1 MRRRL
6 TKEKQLEIE
15 NAALREAIESA
26 LADLAMMNVM
36 PAYGLCLRSLPW
48 PARKTGAKDRFRNI
62 LNPQKEDPSEHH
74 LMRDPMDIKIITSLL

>member
-26 LADLAMMNVM
+26 LADLADDECNAIIRIMSAKFTLAGANH
-36 PAYGLCLRSLPW
+36 R
-48 PARKTGAKDRFRNI
+48 AKDRV
-62 LNPQKEDPSEHH
+62 QKYIESTKRGP
-74 LMRDPMDIKIITSLL
+74 L

>member
-26 LADLAMMNVM
+26 LTDLADDECNASIRIMSAKFTLAGANH
-36 PAYGLCLRSLPW
+36 R
-48 PARKTGAKDRFRNI
+48 AKDRV
-62 LNPQKEDPSEHH
+62 QKYIESTKRGP
-74 LMRDPMDIKIITSLL
+74 L

>member
-26 LADLAMMNVM
+26 LADLEVY
-36 PAYGLCLRSLPW
+36 PGR
-48 PARKTGAKDRFRNI
+48 RE
-62 LNPQKEDPSEHH
+62 PQGKRQGSE
-74 LMRDPMDIKIITSLL
+74 IY